1 LNINYILIKIIRM
14 PVAISQVSK
23 DQYNIDIV
31 KKINKDIKRCD
42 IVCMIHEFVNE
53 GYEDTKIQDMKIRR
67 YE

>member
-1 LNINYILIKIIRM
+1 M